1 MDLTD
6 SDLMPSAGPRF
17 STPAVDTARSIAPDF
32 SNRHTSATTF
42 TPPAELAYAQIHS
55 ERPRWYTPEFSQSEG
70 PGGPHP
76 HGLEGVSQALG
87 KTTGDQA
94 RKSEQKD
101 RERERR
107 QAKWG
112 SQRPMEQSRPEPSYG
127 GHQFPGPAENEPFN
141 EAAEESPAMRFG
153 SREEGW
159 GGGFGLGGS
168 RWND

>member
-94 RKSEQKD
+94 RKSEQRD

-107 QAKWG
+107 QAKYD
-112 SQRPMEQSRPEPSYG
+112 SQRPMQQSYGPSYG
-127 GHQFPGPAENEPFN
+127 GHSQWPSSAKNEPFN
-141 EAAEESPAMRFG
+141 AAAESTPEARLGSPDV
-153 SREEGW
+153 
-159 GGGFGLGGS
+159 GG
-168 RWND
+168 DV